1 MLQFVLGFYLL
12 PSWSGYIKKH
22 LVQKLSVSCYLRR
35 LVTNASEDF
44 SSEYQSF
51 NLMEAVPKKDLM
63 IVLFNVWVNCLLKT
77 GLQDKCFW
85 RCRVSLV
92 KFSYWSN
99 FHVSIITGSRVMTI
113 FLYIV
118 FTRDPETGNT
128 PVWVCPI
135 SGEWVELEISHL
147 AQISLM
153 KCYWILQNA
162 RVIAFT
168 IFELLREMQLGEGR
182 G

>member
-1 MLQFVLGFYLL
+1 MLQFVIGFYLL

-22 LVQKLSVSCYLRR
+22 LVQKLRVSCYLRR

-44 SSEYQSF
+44 WSKYQSF

-118 FTRDPETGNT
+118 FTRDPEIGNT
-128 PVWVCPI
+128 PVWVLSNI
-135 SGEWVELEISHL
+135 WRMG
-147 AQISLM
+147 
-153 KCYWILQNA
+153 WI
-162 RVIAFT
+162 RDIAFGT
-168 IFELLREMQLGEGR
+168 NIPNEMLLNVAKCQGYSFYHFWVIEGNAT
-182 G
+182 GVL